1 MKPEKAVKQCI
12 YAWRMDE
19 KCKYFTIVK
28 FAAVIRLME
37 NVRFLQETSIAPI
50 NIKSTP

>member
-19 KCKYFTIVK
+19 KCKNITTMKCDV
-28 FAAVIRLME
+28 VSPLME

-50 NIKSTP
+50 NIKPTP